1 MNRSL
6 IEQFKLRAAMR
17 RTIRDFFDS
26 NGFTEVETPCL
37 VRTPGTEVYLNYFET
52 SWESLRDERELLY
65 LRSSPELHMKQ
76 ALAAGCQ
83 KIYQLGPCFRNKGE
97 IGAWHH
103 PEFTMLEWYHC
114 GSTYESFMTE
124 TADLLREVT
133 KSITALGYQSLAI
146 PDNVPTFTVADAFK
160 KFSGI
165 LLVDQDP
172 DLAGQAKMAGV
183 VSIRGDEDFDTAF
196 FKILLEK
203 IEPALGL
210 FPVAILCD
218 YPPSQ
223 AALAAISGGVAKRF
237 EFFLNGI
244 ELSNAFLELS
254 GRAEN
259 EARIKESSGKR
270 KDVGL
275 PAVPLDADFLEAME
289 AGMPSCAGNALGF
302 ERLLALLLGDHG
314 ISGVLPFRQ
323 SSVWRKHL
331 P

>member
-6 IEQFKLRAAMR
+6 AEQFKLRAVLR
-17 RTIRDFFDS
+17 RTIRNFFDS
-26 NGFTEVETPCL
+26 NEFTEIETPCL

-52 SWESLRDERELLY
+52 SWESLRGEHEWLY

-76 ALAAGCQ
+76 ALASGCR
-83 KIYQLGPCFRNKGE
+83 KIYQIGPCFRNKGE
-97 IGAWHH
+97 LGPWHH

-114 GSTYESFMTE
+114 GTTYEAFMNE
-124 TADLLREVT
+124 TTDLLREA
-133 KSITALGYQSLAI
+133 SRAIAGLGFQSMAI
-146 PDNVPTFTVADAFK
+146 PNHVPTFTVADAFK
-160 KFSGI
+160 KFAGMV
-165 LLVDQDP
+165 LVDQDP
-172 DLAGQAKMAGV
+172 DLASHAKMAGV

-196 FKILLEK
+196 FKVLLEK
-203 IEPALGL
+203 IEPALAQ

-254 GRAEN
+254 GRSEN
-259 EARIKESSGKR
+259 EVRIRESSEKR
-270 KDVGL
+270 KSAGL
-275 PAVPLDADFLEAME
+275 PPVPLDVDFLEAMQT
-289 AGMPSCAGNALGF
+289 GLPSCAGNALGF
-302 ERLLALLLGDHG
+302 ERLLALLLGDSG

-323 SSVWRKHL
+323 SLTWRKHL

>member
-6 IEQFKLRAAMR
+6 PEQFKLRAVLR

-26 NGFTEVETPCL
+26 NEFTEVETPCL
-37 VRTPGTEVYLNYFET
+37 VRTPGTEVYLNYFE
-52 SWESLRDERELLY
+52 SGWESLRGEHELLY

-76 ALAAGCQ
+76 AIAAGCR

-97 IGAWHH
+97 LGAWHH

-114 GSTYESFMTE
+114 GVTYEDFMAE
-124 TADLLREVT
+124 TADLLRAVT
-133 KSITALGYQSLAI
+133 KSISLLGHRSLAI
-146 PDNVPTFTVADAFK
+146 PNHIPMFTIADAFK

-165 LLVDQDP
+165 VLVDLDP
-172 DLAGQAKMAGV
+172 DLAGQAKKAGV

-203 IEPALGL
+203 IEPALAQ
-210 FPVAILCD
+210 FPVSILCD

-223 AALAAISGGVAKRF
+223 AALATISGGVAKRF

-254 GRAEN
+254 GRANN
-259 EARIKESSGKR
+259 EARIRESSEKR
-270 KDVGL
+270 KSAGL
-275 PAVPLDADFLEAME
+275 PPVPDDSDFLDAMDSGF
-289 AGMPSCAGNALGF
+289 PSCAGNALGF
-302 ERLLALLLGDHG
+302 ERLLALLLGDAG
-314 ISGVLPFRQ
+314 ISDVLPFRH
-323 SSVWRKHL
+323 SSIWRKHL